1 MGQLIVLDK
10 RNRSDGL
17 AYNFLQNV
25 NVDIPIVLVSRVEDL
40 QLNEEI
46 LKLDKY
52 VLIDYVEN
60 GWDWNMK
67 YSHTWGQNTDKFP
80 EVFRS
85 EDWKLF
91 DEFVKN
97 NPPVITFQRELLQKD
112 VTDKLVPIIYPC
124 MLPPVPIQSKEDFDR
139 RPLELMHCWG
149 LSHEARKW
157 LHGKIWWKSSR
168 YGYAVCDNL
177 SFFNQF
183 MELENN
189 PRKWLTLNTP
199 HYARQPMSTIM
210 FLNGLS
216 KISVSL
222 AGAGRSCFRHSESPV
237 NSTMLMWEDDLA
249 WHQNIWVH
257 NENCIKCD
265 EGTEIQAAW
274 DALGNPNLYE
284 IYKKGVETVDQF
296 RVDRYIKEYV
306 EPLINKYA
314 E

>member
-1 MGQLIVLDK
+1 MVFVLDK

-60 GWDWNMK
+60 GWDWSMK
-67 YSHTWGQNTDKFP
+67 YGHKWGENTDKFP

-112 VTDKLVPIIYPC
+112 VTDKLVPIVYPC
-124 MLPPVPIQSKEDFDR
+124 MLPPVDIQSKEEFDR
-139 RPLELMHCWG
+139 RPLNVFNTWG

-168 YGYAVCDNL
+168 FGYAVCDNIWDL
-177 SFFNQF
+177 KKF
-183 MELENN
+183 LENESN
-189 PRKWLTLNTP
+189 PDKWFTANIP
-199 HYARQPMSTIM
+199 HYSRLPMKDIIM
-210 FLNGLS
+210 LNGISKLS
-216 KISVSL
+216 ISI
-222 AGAGRSCFRHSESPV
+222 AGAGRSCFRHAESPV

-249 WHQNIWVH
+249 WHQNDWVH
-257 NENCIKCD
+257 GVNCFKCD

-274 DALGNPNLYE
+274 DAYHNENLYE
-284 IYKKGVETVDQF
+284 IYKVGVETVDKF
-296 RVDRYIKEYV
+296 RVERYAKEYV
-306 EPLINKYA
+306 EKLINNA
-314 E
+314 